1 MLELKE
7 DVFVGIDLAA
17 NPNNPT
23 EWAVPAQQSLGNI
36 SFIKTSKF

>member
-23 EWAVPAQQSLGNI
+23 GWAVPTQQSLGNMPP
-36 SFIKTSKF
+36 S